1 MTARLWSLGAGVTTL
16 WLVYQLGKR
25 LASPQVGRWAAAFLA
40 ISPMHIYFSAMAK
53 PDAAM
58 VLAMYA
64 AGLLAVGYLREQRS
78 AAPWGAAIMG
88 GLAATLK
95 YPGGAAW
102 VAAPIALF
110 FASSASQRALLVRL
124 RRMALLGPL
133 AAARVFAGSPLFL
146 IEPAL
151 GRRDLGGHVANAMHG
166 PAWDGGVNT

>member
-1 MTARLWSLGAGVTTL
+1 
-16 WLVYQLGKR
+16 
-25 LASPQVGRWAAAFLA
+25 
-40 ISPMHIYFSAMAK
+40 MHIYYSAIAK
-53 PDAAM
+53 PDSAM

-64 AGLLAVGYLREQRS
+64 AGVLAVGYLREQRS

-124 RRMALLGPL
+124 RRGAVLGLL
-133 AAARVFAGSPLFL
+133 AAALFFVGSPLFF
-146 IEPAL
+146 IRAS
-151 GRRDLGGHVANAMHG
+151 LGG
-166 PAWDGGVNT
+166 